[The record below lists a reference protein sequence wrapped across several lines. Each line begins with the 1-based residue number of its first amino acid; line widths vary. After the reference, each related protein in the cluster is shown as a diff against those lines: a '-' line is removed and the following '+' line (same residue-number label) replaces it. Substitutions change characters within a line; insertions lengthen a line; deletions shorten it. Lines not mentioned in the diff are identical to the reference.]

1 MICDQFRV
9 APHAQEMEGYFDIS
23 KNGIYI
29 DKLAIFEP
37 DSNQIK

>member
-29 DKLAIFEP
+29 DKPTLFEP